1 MNHRI
6 KASVLAGAGVS
17 LIAGC
22 AYLPQ
27 GYPSRTGHG
36 QIEQAAKQDNTE
48 SLFVDTGATVSG
60 GSPELASLDSAPIRG
75 LQVRKAKRGNM
86 DSYVVRGQRY
96 FTMDSSDGYSARG
109 LASWYGPNFHGRI
122 ASNGEVYD
130 MYRMTAAHKTLPLP
144 TYARVTH
151 LDNGKGIVVKIN
163 DRGPFSGDRLIDLS
177 FAAALELGMVNDGT
191 AMVEI
196 KALSPQELMALS
208 GPKNKLGVEFYYD
221 YNEGPDTGTKV
232 AVDSL
237 FVNDRLTTDGAVAQ
251 DSSSSTVVPVSAPA
265 EESFTAVALPDVPMA
280 NVPVAEGQLPELPAT
295 LPVTLPAIA
304 DSAVVQSAD
313 PGKLIPVAGGNA
325 EGTVVDISA
334 VEAEY
339 LEVVVPGRKRPAN
352 AEPGIFAGID
362 IPLKEVAEEEGL
374 IAAPDLNTSDNP
386 DVALPTIAEADLQR
400 VAIPLVD
407 AAALPAL
414 PADGVPALMKA
425 DMPRIS
431 DATQDEGPK
440 LRYYLQAGVFADVND
455 AERVATDIV
464 LEIPREEVH
473 VKPLKDS
480 EMYRVTVG
488 PIVSKEHAKE
498 VAGKLNIAGIDN
510 YTVKVKES

>member
-36 QIEQAAKQDNTE
+36 QIEQAATRDNTE
-48 SLFVDTGATVSG
+48 SLFVDTGAPVSE
-60 GSPELASLDSAPIRG
+60 GSPELARLDSAPIRG

-151 LDNGKGIVVKIN
+151 LDNGKSIVVKIN

-208 GPKNKLGVEFYYD
+208 GPKNKLGVDFYYD
-221 YNEGPDTGTKV
+221 YNEGSDTGTKV

-237 FVNDRLTTDGAVAQ
+237 FVNDRLNADGAVAQ
-251 DSSSSTVVPVSAPA
+251 DNASSTVMPVSAPV
-265 EESFTAVALPDVPMA
+265 EESFTAVALP
-280 NVPVAEGQLPELPAT
+280 NVPVAEGQLPAVPAT
-295 LPVTLPAIA
+295 PQVIA
-304 DSAVVQSAD
+304 DSAIAPSAD
-313 PGKLIPVAGGNA
+313 PGKLIPVASSNA

-374 IAAPDLNTSDNP
+374 IAAADLKTSDNP
-386 DVALPTIAEADLQR
+386 DVALPTIAEAELQR
-400 VAIPLVD
+400 VAVPLVD
-407 AAALPAL
+407 AAALPTL
-414 PADGVPALMKA
+414 PANGVPALMKA
-425 DMPRIS
+425 EMPGTGG
-431 DATQDEGPK
+431 ANQDEGPK

-455 AERVATDIV
+455 AERVATNIV